1 MDLPVQDSSR
11 SCCWWNQRQLE
22 INASTNLP
30 QWRVKKGPKLDPP
43 GGTTF
48 DFKRVHFLTP
58 FSKYFSFH
66 GAPKL
71 DPQQRCLLGG
81 RVSSPPKQLLQLHET
96 HQRHTTNQHRVR
108 NKGLERFGW
117 TYKSALS
124 WSLQSFLFCYV
135 DERFR
140 RSMAPTPGAPWGG
153 TLSTPRVRGQTKWSG
168 STHRVTWEPN
178 VQREPYTPDC
188 ENTRAAWQLFFTART
203 WAKPHRFDSSVTLL
217 LRRVVQSKTQWHSN
231 VLKLLKLLQK
241 SSQASKT
248 FFQLLQIKR
257 LQLKL
262 TNNLQNS
269 YQISSQHQV
278 PKTWVKQ
285 HPKTPKTT
293 KTNEDPSPSSSMHK
307 LVPFGSKLVPT
318 WFL

>member
-1 MDLPVQDSSR
+1 MSFFFGLDG
-11 SCCWWNQRQLE
+11 NQLAHSLGE
-22 INASTNLP
+22 WSLFSIL
-30 QWRVKKGPKLDPP
+30 K
-43 GGTTF
+43 
-48 DFKRVHFLTP
+48 LTP
-58 FSKYFSFH
+58 FV
-66 GAPKL
+66 AA
-71 DPQQRCLLGG
+71 
-81 RVSSPPKQLLQLHET
+81 LQCTAGIVLI
-96 HQRHTTNQHRVR
+96 
-108 NKGLERFGW
+108 
-117 TYKSALS
+117 
-124 WSLQSFLFCYV
+124 
-135 DERFR
+135 R
-140 RSMAPTPGAPWGG
+140 RY
-153 TLSTPRVRGQTKWSG
+153 SG
-168 STHRVTWEPN
+168 SGRLGTYSCGLQAVS
-178 VQREPYTPDC
+178 YTMFYWLLWKH
-188 ENTRAAWQLFFTART
+188 ESGVAALFHSSDLSQTTQVWQLS
-203 WAKPHRFDSSVTLL
+203 HSSSW
-217 LRRVVQSKTQWHSN
+217 RVVQSKTQCHSN

-293 KTNEDPSPSSSMHK
+293 KTNENPSPSSSMHK

>member
-1 MDLPVQDSSR
+1 MIGHR
-11 SCCWWNQRQLE
+11 
-22 INASTNLP
+22 
-30 QWRVKKGPKLDPP
+30 
-43 GGTTF
+43 
-48 DFKRVHFLTP
+48 
-58 FSKYFSFH
+58 
-66 GAPKL
+66 
-71 DPQQRCLLGG
+71 
-81 RVSSPPKQLLQLHET
+81 LQI
-96 HQRHTTNQHRVR
+96 V
-108 NKGLERFGW
+108 F
-117 TYKSALS
+117 
-124 WSLQSFLFCYV
+124 
-135 DERFR
+135 
-140 RSMAPTPGAPWGG
+140 
-153 TLSTPRVRGQTKWSG
+153 TL
-168 STHRVTWEPN
+168 
-178 VQREPYTPDC
+178 DC

-285 HPKTPKTT
+285 HPKTPKTQN
-293 KTNEDPSPSSSMHK
+293 KRKSI
-307 LVPFGSKLVPT
+307 SKLFHAQTGSIWFQIGSYGFYSSQIGSYKLKMVSYLFTCTCNVPR
-318 WFL
+318 

>member
-1 MDLPVQDSSR
+1 MSIFHRSQQPLLASAPHPQDHWGSATMWKHESGVAA
-11 SCCWWNQRQLE
+11 L
-22 INASTNLP
+22 
-30 QWRVKKGPKLDPP
+30 
-43 GGTTF
+43 
-48 DFKRVHFLTP
+48 
-58 FSKYFSFH
+58 FH
-66 GAPKL
+66 
-71 DPQQRCLLGG
+71 
-81 RVSSPPKQLLQLHET
+81 
-96 HQRHTTNQHRVR
+96 
-108 NKGLERFGW
+108 
-117 TYKSALS
+117 
-124 WSLQSFLFCYV
+124 
-135 DERFR
+135 
-140 RSMAPTPGAPWGG
+140 
-153 TLSTPRVRGQTKWSG
+153 
-168 STHRVTWEPN
+168 
-178 VQREPYTPDC
+178 
-188 ENTRAAWQLFFTART
+188 ART

-293 KTNEDPSPSSSMHK
+293 KTNENPSPSSSMHK

>member
-1 MDLPVQDSSR
+1 MV
-11 SCCWWNQRQLE
+11 
-22 INASTNLP
+22 AKSTNTLTLILAQQNKRLKGIIASKLRGLGVCLHLNVSP
-30 QWRVKKGPKLDPP
+30 ARLASDEWGDNHFDIDSRTTGSKCKSLCITSNCIGSVCSHSSKSSEAQFEGGQLWRKQCHQCTCKQPAQIW
-43 GGTTF
+43 T
-48 DFKRVHFLTP
+48 
-58 FSKYFSFH
+58 
-66 GAPKL
+66 
-71 DPQQRCLLGG
+71 LG
-81 RVSSPPKQLLQLHET
+81 
-96 HQRHTTNQHRVR
+96 
-108 NKGLERFGW
+108 
-117 TYKSALS
+117 
-124 WSLQSFLFCYV
+124 SFLV
-135 DERFR
+135 
-140 RSMAPTPGAPWGG
+140 A
-153 TLSTPRVRGQTKWSG
+153 LL
-168 STHRVTWEPN
+168 
-178 VQREPYTPDC
+178 C

-248 FFQLLQIKR
+248 FFQFLQIKR

-269 YQISSQHQV
+269 YQISSKHQV

-293 KTNEDPSPSSSMHK
+293 KTNENPSPSSSMHK